1 MAKGLYR
8 AKHIREIELKD
19 GTLLRYKGYRDNLQ
33 YGEFE
38 KNEFESSDWKDLLNE
53 LNYIDE
59 FDEFDEFDGN
69 KDRKKRL
76 WVRIGYYD
84 EKDNWREKRLYK
96 DDFARVRTWLEKIEV
111 NENYLKMKDLVNELK
126 LSEFVDFLKDNE
138 IKYVG
143 NL

>member
-1 MAKGLYR
+1 MDKDLYKVR
-8 AKHIREIELKD
+8 YIREVEQKD
-19 GTLLRYKGYRDNLQ
+19 GTILKFKEYVDNLR

-38 KNEFESSDWKDLLNE
+38 KNEFESSDWKDLLDK
-53 LNYIDE
+53 LNYIEE
-59 FDEFDEFDGN
+59 FEGN

-76 WVRIGYYD
+76 WVHIGYHD

-111 NENYLKMKDLVNELK
+111 NEEYLRMKDLVNELK
-126 LSEFVDFLKDNE
+126 LSEYIAFLKDNE